1 MIVIHTENIRLLFQ
15 EYHKQYPEQ
24 AKQNPRPTV
33 EKLRSGWYA
42 ILESKSDKGIMEQI
56 RTKSERRV
64 EYGI

>member
-24 AKQNPRPTV
+24 ARKNPRPTV

-42 ILESKSDKGIMEQI
+42 ILESKSDKMVMREIK
-56 RTKSERRV
+56 TPERRV